1 MEAPDLAPAVKKKA
15 LKLKPSGGRLADPLI
30 ITAFT
35 VIIIS
40 LVFNWAS
47 DYIQPPA
54 EDEFSEY
61 SDPNNAYQIALDEHQ
76 DRVRAF
82 EGIFSLFYSVGSVL
96 LVWGLFYK
104 TVSDSEDLPE
114 WVRVA
119 MMIGVFYFMIRLFTS
134 ELSLTET
141 FELMALIGIST

>member
-1 MEAPDLAPAVKKKA
+1 M
-15 LKLKPSGGRLADPLI
+15 I

-54 EDEFSEY
+54 EDEFS
-61 SDPNNAYQIALDEHQ
+61 NATYQIALDEHQ

-114 WVRVA
+114 WVRV
-119 MMIGVFYFMIRLFTS
+119 
-134 ELSLTET
+134 
-141 FELMALIGIST
+141 